1 MTAAT
6 TAEDVGVNARLVAGS
21 HATRS
26 HADRQAGAPPD
37 SAEPGASLMLVDGH
51 HLLYRAH
58 FGFPRRVTAPSGED
72 LTGLFGFVALLRKAH
87 REHCL
92 GQEVFV
98 VFDAEDGAADRTENV
113 PGYKTARSGADHSPV
128 VHLPAVKQALDAAGV
143 RWLEQPGCEGDDV
156 LATLA
161 KLAVVT
167 GREVLVFSGDRDL
180 YGLLDGQRV
189 RVLNT
194 QLPTGRQ
201 LVTAADVA
209 DRFGVHPVQW
219 PDFRALT
226 GDASDGISGV
236 AGVGPVTAR
245 QLLAGGRR
253 LEDLPETASGRSGTG
268 LARARAQWQE
278 VLAWREALRL
288 NLHVPVPDDLLTG
301 RPTPELVPAG
311 QLLTEAGLW

>member
-6 TAEDVGVNARLVAGS
+6 AAEDAGVNARLVAGS
-21 HATRS
+21 QTT
-26 HADRQAGAPPD
+26 
-37 SAEPGASLMLVDGH
+37 EPGAPLMLVDGH

-58 FGFPRRVTAPSGED
+58 FGFPRSVTAPSGKD
-72 LTGLFGFVALLRKAH
+72 LTGLFGFVALPRKAH
-87 REHCL
+87 REHCP
-92 GQEVFV
+92 GQEVFA
-98 VFDAEDGAADRTENV
+98 VFDAEDGAAGRAENV
-113 PGYKTARSGADHSPV
+113 PGYKAARAGADHSPV
-128 VHLPAVKQALDAAGV
+128 VYLPAVKQALDAAGV

-167 GREVLVFSGDRDL
+167 GREVIVFSGDRDL

-194 QLPTGRQ
+194 QLPAGSQ

-226 GDASDGISGV
+226 GDASDGILGV

-253 LEDLPETASGRSGTG
+253 LEDLPETASGRAGTG
-268 LARARAQWQE
+268 LAKARARWPE
-278 VLAWREALRL
+278 VLAWRAALRL
-288 NLHVPVPDDLLTG
+288 NAHVPVPDDLLTG
-301 RPTPELVPAG
+301 RPTPDLVPAS

>member
-1 MTAAT
+1 
-6 TAEDVGVNARLVAGS
+6 
-21 HATRS
+21 
-26 HADRQAGAPPD
+26 
-37 SAEPGASLMLVDGH
+37 MLVDGH

-58 FGFPRRVTAPSGED
+58 FGFPRRVTGPSGED

-87 REHCL
+87 REHCP

-98 VFDAEDGAADRTENV
+98 VFDAEDGAADRAENV
-113 PGYKTARSGADHSPV
+113 PGYKAGRAGADHSPV

-189 RVLNT
+189 PVLNT
-194 QLPTGRQ
+194 QLPARRQ

-209 DRFGVHPVQW
+209 DRFGVRPVQW
-219 PDFRALT
+219 PDLRALT
-226 GDASDGISGV
+226 GDASDGIPGV

-253 LEDLPETASGRSGTG
+253 LEDLPETASGRAGTG

-288 NLHVPVPDDLLTG
+288 NAHVPVPDDLLTG
-301 RPTPELVPAG
+301 QPTPGLVPAG